1 VNGCTFCSIVAGSS
15 PAHKV
20 YEDDHV
26 LSFMDLL
33 PMNPGHC
40 LVIPKQHVV
49 DVWDLDDEVAAHVMQ
64 GARRVANIVR
74 DRLSPRGLNLLNNN
88 GASADQ
94 SQFHFHFHV
103 IPRYGNDRLLHPW
116 ERVYGNPNEIAMIGE
131 ILRGERELPA
141 D

>member
-1 VNGCTFCSIVAGSS
+1 
-15 PAHKV
+15 
-20 YEDDHV
+20 
-26 LSFMDLL
+26 
-33 PMNPGHC
+33 
-40 LVIPKQHVV
+40 
-49 DVWDLDDEVAAHVMQ
+49 MQ